1 MTESPITKWTV
12 FYMMGTSVMKEL
24 SFPLDAR
31 PTLIVYKTFR
41 RRPGRFIKVLCTFSL
56 GSMSWGLFR
65 RGKVLIKSFI
75 YSDLN
80 NAAMLWIH

>member
-1 MTESPITKWTV
+1 MDCFLYDRDLCHE
-12 FYMMGTSVMKEL
+12 EL

-31 PTLIVYKTFR
+31 LTLIVYKTFR
-41 RRPGRFIKVLCTFSL
+41 RRPGRQVLCTFSL
-56 GSMSWGLFR
+56 SSMSWGLFR